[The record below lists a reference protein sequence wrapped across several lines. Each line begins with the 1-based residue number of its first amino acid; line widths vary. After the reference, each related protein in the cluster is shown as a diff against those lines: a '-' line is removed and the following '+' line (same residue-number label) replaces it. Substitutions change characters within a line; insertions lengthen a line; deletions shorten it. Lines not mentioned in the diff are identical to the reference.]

1 MMGKIKHILDS
12 VQKACNGPKMKIKL
26 LFLIAA
32 IAFAAPANAANSD
45 WTKTPGGS
53 VRLIIDNPVQPSPE
67 IRGALQ
73 IDLDPGW
80 KTYWREPGDAGVPP
94 ELDLTEST
102 NIKSFALSF
111 PTPHRF
117 DDGNT
122 HWAGYKKPIALPV
135 TLTLADPAKPAHL
148 KGHAFLG
155 ICETICIP
163 VKAEFDFAV
172 DNTKPTDPLT
182 KTLIDSAFEQLPGQ
196 ATTTFGVRSAIRKD
210 DHVRM
215 TVDLPSD
222 DPNTDIFV
230 AGGGIVTFGMSKL
243 KSREAKSAVF
253 AVRITS
259 GKDKK
264 TPPLNYTLVQGDNAV
279 TGTIGV
285 QE

>member
-1 MMGKIKHILDS
+1 
-12 VQKACNGPKMKIKL
+12 MKIKL
-26 LFLIAA
+26 LFFAALIA
-32 IAFAAPANAANSD
+32 FTAPAHAANSD
-45 WTKTPGGS
+45 WTKTPGGN

-102 NIKSFALSF
+102 NIKSYVLSF

-182 KTLIDSAFEQLPGQ
+182 KTLIDSAFQALPGE
-196 ATTTFGVRSAIRKD
+196 ASATFGALSAVRKD
-210 DHVRM
+210 DRVRIS
-215 TVDLPSD
+215 VALPSAD
-222 DPNTDIFV
+222 ADTDIFV
-230 AGGGIVTFGMSKL
+230 AGDGIVTFGMSKL
-243 KSREAKSAVF
+243 KDREANNAVF
-253 AVRITS
+253 SVRIIS

-264 TPPLNYTLVQGDNAV
+264 TPPLNYTLVQGDRAV
-279 TGTIGV
+279 SGTIGV

>member
-1 MMGKIKHILDS
+1 MPIPIGRRRR
-12 VQKACNGPKMKIKL
+12 
-26 LFLIAA
+26 AA
-32 IAFAAPANAANSD
+32 TS
-45 WTKTPGGS
+45 GS
-53 VRLIIDNPVQPSPE
+53 S
-67 IRGALQ
+67 
-73 IDLDPGW
+73 
-80 KTYWREPGDAGVPP
+80 
-94 ELDLTEST
+94 ST
-102 NIKSFALSF
+102 IPFSHRPNIKSYALSF

-122 HWAGYKKPIALPV
+122 HWAGYKKPISLPV
-135 TLTLADPAKPAHL
+135 TLTVADPAKPAHL

-196 ATTTFGVRSAIRKD
+196 ATTTFGARSAIRKD
-210 DHVRM
+210 DHVRV

-230 AGGGIVTFGMSKL
+230 AGDGIVGFGMSKL
-243 KSREAKSAVF
+243 KDRKANNAVF
-253 AVRITS
+253 SVRIIS

-264 TPPLNYTLVQGDNAV
+264 TPPLNYTLVQGDKAV
-279 TGTIGV
+279 SGTISV